1 MDYKTFINRAA
12 NHGFRFDVRFDDGE
26 WISEPAH
33 RVTDPQEVID
43 HVKSV
48 EMCVVRLWDDDE
60 STSATWSATWV
71 GTYLMTAFADE
82 PEESIIDYNS
92 SSVWVDKNELIAQ
105 FA

>member
-26 WISEPAH
+26 WISDENH

-48 EMCVVRLWDDDE
+48 SADPVVRLWSDE
-60 STSATWSATWV
+60 GEWV
-71 GTYLMTAFADE
+71 GTYLVTEWMDN